1 MVGLLPYKKSI
12 ICKKKRWCFFLSSIV
27 TFITGVASV
36 LIVRAFNSVFRK
48 KVSVEKDQSDVFVGS
63 ERMNMGK
70 GLAGGRTVAF
80 WLVAPTVQ
88 MQEGKRKGQSFQL
101 IYYLERKQ
109 ILGKSVS
116 VKHQKSL
123 IRFNRFRKVD
133 KSSLTIVGVPSKV
146 GLAVQQE
153 SMK

>member
-1 MVGLLPYKKSI
+1 MDDDCLKERKWWGFLLKRIYI
-12 ICKKKRWCFFLSSIV
+12 DLQTRWCFFLSSIL

-48 KVSVEKDQSDVFVGS
+48 KVSVETDQSDIFVGS
-63 ERMNMGK
+63 KRMNMGK

-101 IYYLERKQ
+101 KYYQERK
-109 ILGKSVS
+109 
-116 VKHQKSL
+116 
-123 IRFNRFRKVD
+123 
-133 KSSLTIVGVPSKV
+133 
-146 GLAVQQE
+146 
-153 SMK
+153 